1 MEQVEA
7 MDFYERVVGGDS
19 KTTEITLENEDGAA
33 IDVELTVVERKALL
47 DEINRLPD
55 EMLETLSEADNPDEA
70 EEAARE
76 ENMMTNVNGDTIQA
90 FENICSQS
98 IEHENLTSIHIEEI
112 VSELDFEVLF
122 PLGAEV
128 IEMSFE
134 STGKVKDFHGLDSAK
149 N

>member
-7 MDFYERVVGGDS
+7 MDFYERVVGGD
-19 KTTEITLENEDGAA
+19 TETREITLENEDGAVL
-33 IDVELTVVERKALL
+33 DVELTVVERKELL

-55 EMLETLSEADNPDEA
+55 EMLETLSEAEDPEEA

-76 ENMMTNVNGDTIQA
+76 QNMMSNVNGDTIQA
-90 FENICSQS
+90 FENICTHS
-98 IEHENLTSIHIEEI
+98 IEHEELTSFHVEEI